1 MDLLEEYRRA
11 NFFFESGDP
20 LGAARLLEPIVE
32 AEPHNT
38 AVRLLLARA
47 YFNSAQLNGAEAQL
61 RALVERDPSD
71 HYAHHVLGRTLERAG
86 RFREALPHLRLAAAM
101 HTQQDYAEA
110 LRRVETWLGKNDG
123 GLGSQA

>member
-1 MDLLEEYRRA
+1 MDLLEDYRKA
-11 NFFFESGDP
+11 TFYFESGDP

-32 AEPHNT
+32 AEPHNS

-47 YFNSAQLNGAEAQL
+47 YFNSAQLSGAETQL
-61 RALVERDPSD
+61 RELVEHDPSD

-101 HTQQDYAEA
+101 KQHADYAEA
-110 LRRVETWLGKNDG
+110 LHRVEEWLGKSDP
-123 GLGSQA
+123 LEKS

>member
-32 AEPHNT
+32 AEPHNA

-61 RALVERDPSD
+61 RELVERDPSD

>member
-1 MDLLEEYRRA
+1 VDLLEDYRKA
-11 NFFFESGDP
+11 TFYFESGDP
-20 LGAARLLEPIVE
+20 LGAARLLEPIAE

-47 YFNSAQLNGAEAQL
+47 YFNSAQLGGAEKQL
-61 RALVERDPSD
+61 RLLVEHDPSD

-101 HTQQDYAEA
+101 KQHADYTQAVQ
-110 LRRVETWLGKNDG
+110 RVEEWLGKADKP
-123 GLGSQA
+123 L

>member
-11 NFFFESGDP
+11 TFFFESGDP
-20 LGAARLLEPIVE
+20 LGASKLLEPIVE

-38 AVRLLLARA
+38 AVRQLLARA
-47 YFNSAQLNGAEAQL
+47 YFNSAQLNGAETQL
-61 RALVERDPSD
+61 RALIDHDPSD

-101 HTQQDYAEA
+101 KTQSDYQDA
-110 LRRVETWLGKNDG
+110 LRRVETWLGKND
-123 GLGSQA
+123 AA